1 MKSQFTNYFNKQT
14 DASSL
19 AVFRIG
25 FGLLMLASIL
35 RFWLKGWIKTL
46 YIDPLFHFKYYGFE
60 WVHSLEEWTYL
71 LFFICA
77 LSSLCITIG
86 FKYRI
91 SILIFFISFSY
102 IELIDKTTY
111 LNHYYFIS
119 ILSFLLIFLPMNATF
134 SVDNIL
140 KSVRYNLVPRW
151 TLDSIKF
158 LIVIVYFYAGIAKIN
173 YDWLISAQPLSIWL
187 SSKYYLPI
195 IGSFL
200 ESTFIHY
207 AFSWAGMIY
216 DITIPFLL
224 LYSRTRKIGF
234 ALVIIFHLLTAILFP
249 SIGMFPY
256 IMIFSAII
264 FLSSNTHVKILGV
277 INKLISVKRHHI
289 INKEKKIINNDKY
302 RLYIITI
309 FFIIQ
314 LFLPLRHFLYK
325 GNLLWTEQGYRFSWR
340 VMLTEKKGYAVFKV
354 VNEDTNDVITIDNE
368 VFLTRFQE
376 KQMSFQADFILEYA
390 HFIGDIYK
398 ARGIQEPVVLV
409 DNYVTLNGRPSQR
422 FVAND
427 VNLYKE
433 KESFKNKEWIIPFIR

>member
-1 MKSQFTNYFNKQT
+1 MKNQFANYFNKQT

-25 FGLLMLASIL
+25 FGLLMLASTL
-35 RFWLKGWIKTL
+35 RVWLKGWIKTL
-46 YIDPLFHFKYYGFE
+46 YVDPLFHFKYYGFE
-60 WVHSLEEWTYL
+60 WVHSLGEWTYL

-77 LSSLCITIG
+77 LSSLCITLG

-91 SILIFFISFSY
+91 SIVIFFISFSY
-102 IELIDKTTY
+102 IQLIDKTTY

-119 ILSFLLIFLPMNATF
+119 ILSFLLIFLPLNATF

-140 KSVRYNLVPRW
+140 KNVRYNLVPRW

-158 LIVIVYFYAGIAKIN
+158 LIVLVYFYAGIAKIN

-195 IGSFL
+195 IGGFL
-200 ESTFIHY
+200 DLPFIHY
-207 AFSWAGMIY
+207 AFSWGGMIY

-224 LYSRTRKIGF
+224 LYKRTRKIGF
-234 ALVIIFHLLTAILFP
+234 ALVIIFHVLTAILFP

-256 IMIFSAII
+256 IMMFSSII
-264 FLSSNTHVKILGV
+264 FLSSNSHVKILEAL
-277 INKLISVKRHHI
+277 NKLIIIKDRNI
-289 INKEKKIINNDKY
+289 INKEQKIISNNRYK
-302 RLYIITI
+302 LYIITL

-314 LFLPLRHFLYK
+314 LFLPLRHFLYS

-340 VMLTEKKGYAVFKV
+340 VMLIEKRGHAVFKV
-354 VNEDTNDVITIDNE
+354 INDENKDVITVENE
-368 VFLTRFQE
+368 EFLTKFQE

-398 ARGIQEPVVLV
+398 ARGIKNPIVLV
-409 DNYVTLNGRPSQR
+409 DNYVTLNGRLSKR

-427 VNLYKE
+427 INLYKE
-433 KESFKNKEWIIPFIR
+433 KESFKSKEWIIPL